1 MSDTVASGGL
11 PTESL
16 EGERLLISDARA
28 IRLLEGI
35 LLMLRMIRSTL
46 ERRAASPG
54 E

>member
-1 MSDTVASGGL
+1 MSQTAASAGL

-16 EGERLLISDARA
+16 EGERLLISDARV

-46 ERRAASPG
+46 EDPSRVRR
-54 E
+54 